1 MVLLLDECDSFVSRR
16 QLGNMEQNAVVAA
29 FLRTLEYFK
38 GLLFMTTNAPES
50 VDDAIL
56 SRCIAVISYGIPS
69 DDDARKIWNVLSN
82 QFGSPLDKVLVNQL
96 VEHFPNATGRDIKEL
111 LKLTFRYCK
120 ASSSPIDLHAFVN
133 MAQFK
138 GL

>member
-1 MVLLLDECDSFVSRR
+1 MLI
-16 QLGNMEQNAVVAA
+16 LGCYC
-29 FLRTLEYFK
+29 LRTLEYFK